1 MLYEFI
7 FKGTDE
13 LQLSILRKLTAKVFP
28 SLLVILKKQANV
40 KSAQRRKNAQRGK
53 RQICL

>member
-28 SLLVILKKQANV
+28 SLLVILKK
-40 KSAQRRKNAQRGK
+40 
-53 RQICL
+53 